1 MILSMLCWGSWAN
14 TFKLCPGYRFQLFY
28 WDYVVGL
35 VAGALLWGLTLG
47 SAGATGRSFAADL
60 AATDA
65 AHIGFAL
72 VGGVLFNVANL
83 LLVAAIEIAGLAV
96 AFPVGIG
103 LALIIGAVSSYIL
116 SPHGNPLML
125 FGGITLVVAAIVCDA
140 IAYRLR
146 ESEHQATSRRGV
158 VISLIAGLLMGTFYP
173 FVSRAMTGAGAPG
186 PYATSFYFAIGVLLC
201 AIPINYLLMRKPL
214 DAQRPV
220 SMAGFAAAPARWH
233 LWGIAGGAIWCTGAV
248 FNFVAS
254 KAHVVGPA
262 VSYSIGQG
270 ATMISAAWGVFVWR
284 EFSSASSRAKN
295 YLFWMFVLF
304 LLGLTLVALAPLF

>member
-14 TFKLCPGYRFQLFY
+14 TVKLCPGYRFQLFY

-35 VAGALLWGLTLG
+35 VAGVLLWGLTLG
-47 SAGATGRSFAADL
+47 TAGATGRSFAADL

-83 LLVAAIEIAGLAV
+83 LLVVAIEIAGLAV

-103 LALIIGAVSSYIL
+103 LALIIGSVSSYIL

-173 FVSRAMTGAGAPG
+173 FVSRAMTGTGAPG
-186 PYATSFYFAIGVLLC
+186 PYATSFYFVIGVSLC
-201 AIPINYLLMRKPL
+201 AIPFNYLLMRKPL

-220 SMAGFAAAPARWH
+220 SMAGLAAAPARWH